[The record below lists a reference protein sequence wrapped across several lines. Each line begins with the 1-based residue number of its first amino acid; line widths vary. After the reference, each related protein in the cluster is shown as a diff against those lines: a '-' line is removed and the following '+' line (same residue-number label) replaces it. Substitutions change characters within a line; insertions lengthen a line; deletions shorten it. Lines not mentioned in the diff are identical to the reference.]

1 MKSSIIHLSPE
12 SERDKNVRGKA
23 VRMIVTILVFVLS
36 LTIFAGCRK
45 SDSAVSISN
54 DNSTSSQTARPTPRN
69 QFERDLQ
76 YVRDFQLAHIYL
88 FTRKDGGRIDQADIT
103 YLKQNTPSETNTWVV
118 DPVDR
123 KYAIAGTNFDF
134 KPEHFD
140 ALNKRFNVEDYTG
153 K

>member
-1 MKSSIIHLSPE
+1 MRVE
-12 SERDKNVRGKA
+12 SVREK
-23 VRMIVTILVFVLS
+23 VLRIIVTIVVLALSSAVF
-36 LTIFAGCRK
+36 IGCKK
-45 SDSAVSISN
+45 SDPASA
-54 DNSTSSQTARPTPRN
+54 DNTASSQPRPTPRD
-69 QFERDLQ
+69 QFERDLE

-88 FTRKDGGRIDQADIT
+88 FTRKDGGKIDQADIA

-118 DPVDR
+118 DPIDR

-134 KPEHFD
+134 KPENFD